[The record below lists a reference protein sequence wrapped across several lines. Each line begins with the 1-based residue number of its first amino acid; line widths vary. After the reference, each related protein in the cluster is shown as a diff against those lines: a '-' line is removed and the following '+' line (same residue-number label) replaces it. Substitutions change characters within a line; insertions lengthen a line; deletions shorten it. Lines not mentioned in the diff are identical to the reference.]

1 MKFYITLLLSVWFL
15 STQAQ
20 IKGVVSDK
28 QTGEPV
34 IGATIFWLH
43 AQKGTTTNLNG
54 IFEIALPARLPD
66 TLLIT
71 YIGYYSD
78 TILNLT
84 QSKEVVVRLR
94 PNKELQEV
102 EVTAERAA
110 ITVNSIDPFN
120 KVSLGKAE
128 LKKAACCNL
137 SESFETNATVDVSFS
152 DAVSGSKQIK
162 MLGLE
167 GAYAQFTT
175 EQLAGIRGLSTNYGL
190 AHIPGPWVQS
200 IDITKGVGSVV
211 TGYESISGH
220 VNIELEK
227 PEKAPRFFINLYTG
241 DAGRVEANVHLAHK
255 LNEKWSSL
263 LLTHVNGT
271 VRKND
276 FNKDGYLD
284 APLGY
289 QANVLN
295 RWKYENPGKL
305 VASFGVQ
312 AMMDDR
318 TGGQTTFKS
327 KADNENKTAYGV
339 LMNIQHLE
347 GFGKV
352 AFGFKNQPY
361 KSLAL
366 SGTARYYNHNATYG
380 FKTYKGNEQTATANL
395 IYQSILGSTDYKFKT
410 GASLLLDQFVQTYND
425 TAYNRTEVVPGIFGE
440 LNYDIPGKT
449 SVLLGARVDF
459 HNLYGVLFN
468 PRIHYKR
475 NLFKYT
481 VFRASAGRGMHVAN
495 VFIEN
500 AATMASNR
508 VVMITEKLNPEIAW
522 NYGTSITH
530 SFKLGKGSTTILVDA
545 YRTDFENQVIADLY
559 TSANQIRFYNL
570 HGQSYSNNIQGEVI
584 YEPIKK
590 LEVRLAYKYQDVK
603 ATYNNTLLTKPLV
616 AKHRALFNI
625 GYATKFDKW
634 KFDATVK
641 WFGTQQLPTTADV
654 PHAMHQ
660 ATYSP
665 NYTTVNGQ
673 ITRGFKKWEAYI
685 GVENLFNYMQHHQI
699 VDAQNPFGNNFDA
712 TVLWGP
718 NMGRIIYVGMRMTIK

>member
-1 MKFYITLLLSVWFL
+1 MKYLITIISCVWFL

-28 QTGEPV
+28 KTGEPV
-34 IGATIFWLH
+34 IGANAFWLH
-43 AQKGTTTNLNG
+43 AQKGTTTNTDG
-54 IFEIALPARLPD
+54 IFELALPARLPD
-66 TLLIT
+66 TLIIS
-71 YIGYYSD
+71 YIGYVTD
-78 TILNLT
+78 TLFNLNT
-84 QSKEVVVRLR
+84 SKEVVIRLVQL
-94 PNKELQEV
+94 KALQEV

-110 ITVNSIDPFN
+110 ITVNTIDPFN

-167 GAYAQFTT
+167 GAYSQFTF

-227 PEKAPRFFINLYTG
+227 PEKAPRWFFNFYTG
-241 DAGRVEANVHLAHK
+241 DAGRIEGNIHAAQK
-255 LNEKWSSL
+255 INEKWSTL

-271 VRKND
+271 VLKND

-284 APLGY
+284 MPLGY
-289 QANVLN
+289 QVNVMN

-312 AMMDDR
+312 AMNDKR
-318 TGGQTTFKS
+318 TGGQTKFTS
-327 KADNENKTAYGV
+327 QTDNENKTAYGV
-339 LMNIQHLE
+339 LMNIKHLE
-347 GFGKV
+347 AFGKL
-352 AFGFKNQPY
+352 ALGFKNQPY
-361 KSLAL
+361 KSLAI
-366 SGTARYYNHNATYG
+366 SGTSRYYNHDAIFG
-380 FKTYKGNEQTATANL
+380 YKHYHGNEQTVTGNL
-395 IYQSILGSTDYKFKT
+395 IYQSIIGSTDMKFKT
-410 GASLLLDQFVQTYND
+410 GASILLDQFKQTYND
-425 TAYNRTEVVPGIFGE
+425 TAYNRTEVVPGVFGE

-449 SVLLGARVDF
+449 SLLLGARVDV

-495 VFIEN
+495 IFIEQS
-500 AATMASNR
+500 AIMASNR
-508 VVMITEKLNPEIAW
+508 AVIISEKLAPEIAW

-530 SFKLGKGSTTILVDA
+530 SFKLGKGNTTLLLDI

-559 TSANQIRFYNL
+559 SSAHQIRFYNL
-570 HGQSYSNNIQGEVI
+570 KGQSYSNNVQGEVI
-584 YEPIKK
+584 YEPLKK

-616 AKHRALFNI
+616 AKHRALFNV

-634 KFDATVK
+634 KYDLTVK
-641 WFGTQQLPTTADV
+641 WFGTQRLPTTVDE
-654 PHAMHQ
+654 PHAMHD
-660 ATYSP
+660 AVTSP

-673 ITRGFKKWEAYI
+673 VTRAFKKWEAYI

-712 TVLWGP
+712 SVLWGP
-718 NMGRIIYVGMRMTIK
+718 NMGRIIYLGMRMTIK